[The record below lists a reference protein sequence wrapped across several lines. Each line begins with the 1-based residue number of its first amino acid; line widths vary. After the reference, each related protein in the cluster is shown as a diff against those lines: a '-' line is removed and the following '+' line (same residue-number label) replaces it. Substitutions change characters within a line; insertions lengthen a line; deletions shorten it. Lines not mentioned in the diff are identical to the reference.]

1 MHNTTFRKVGGS
13 VMMAI
18 PPALLE
24 ALNIQPGDAA
34 TLEIQAGKLIAVPVT
49 REGRQRRSKY
59 SLSELLENTDYPL
72 DVSEREWVDA
82 PAKGREIP

>member
-24 ALNIQPGDAA
+24 ALNIQPGDNAIID
-34 TLEIQAGKLIAVPVT
+34 IQAGKLVAIPVT
-49 REGRQRRSKY
+49 KGKQRRSKY
-59 SLSELLENTDYPL
+59 ALSELLDSTDYPL
-72 DVSEREWVDA
+72 DASEREWVDT